1 MNIVRLSSSVD
12 IFASKE
18 RPKKIIFR
26 NEKGFEY
33 YFLCKQERKG
43 DLRKDLRMM
52 EYVSIINHILASDPE
67 GKSRHLQLNTF
78 VGFVTITFTIT
89 RNHIHFQSHSLSI
102 TFTFNH
108 IHLKSLEI
116 TFT

>member
-78 VGFVTITFTIT
+78 VGFFMIAFT
-89 RNHIHFQSHSLSI
+89 
-102 TFTFNH
+102 
-108 IHLKSLEI
+108 
-116 TFT
+116 